1 MEDTLHAL
9 LERSA
14 GSFPDKTA
22 VRHKDRSISYGDINE
37 LSGRWAAC
45 FAGSGVSSGARVGIY
60 MDKSIEAVAAVFAVL
75 KTGACYVP
83 LDPFSPPDR
92 LKLIINDCSLEYLVV
107 GSAKMPGAK
116 RLLGPGNPLKCIFFV
131 DSEREDRGD
140 LFPGVKSVFKNEISA
155 SQAIT
160 QSPAFVKG
168 EDTAYILYTSGST
181 GIPKGVVITHKASLA
196 FVKWV
201 CGYLG
206 ITRDDHIPAYSPL
219 NFDLSVLEIYAGVKA
234 GATLHIVPQG
244 ISAFPVSLADF
255 IENEGITVWYS
266 VPTVFIRL
274 VSQGVLE
281 GRDLTALRKI
291 IFTGEVFPV
300 KYLKLLM
307 RMIPSAGFYNFYGP
321 TETNVCVYYA
331 LTSAPE
337 GDDPVPIGAPYAG
350 QEVFI
355 LDENGALVK
364 EGEKGELYVGG
375 PTLMEGYWNDP
386 VKTGKVLLKNIFSGG
401 AKKIY
406 KTGDIVS
413 LGKGGYLYYHGRN
426 DLMIKS
432 GGYRVEPGEVEAVLS
447 VHPMIK
453 EAVVLGAADT
463 FIGRKIKAVI
473 VPLPGAALS
482 QEDVK
487 AYCAVKLPRYMVPET
502 VVFADDLPRTR
513 NEKIDRALLERM

>member
-1 MEDTLHAL
+1 
-9 LERSA
+9 
-14 GSFPDKTA
+14 
-22 VRHKDRSISYGDINE
+22 
-37 LSGRWAAC
+37 
-45 FAGSGVSSGARVGIY
+45 
-60 MDKSIEAVAAVFAVL
+60 
-75 KTGACYVP
+75 
-83 LDPFSPPDR
+83 
-92 LKLIINDCSLEYLVV
+92 
-107 GSAKMPGAK
+107 
-116 RLLGPGNPLKCIFFV
+116 
-131 DSEREDRGD
+131 
-140 LFPGVKSVFKNEISA
+140 
-155 SQAIT
+155 
-160 QSPAFVKG
+160 
-168 EDTAYILYTSGST
+168 
-181 GIPKGVVITHKASLA
+181 
-196 FVKWV
+196 
-201 CGYLG
+201 
-206 ITRDDHIPAYSPL
+206 
-219 NFDLSVLEIYAGVKA
+219 
-234 GATLHIVPQG
+234 
-244 ISAFPVSLADF
+244 
-255 IENEGITVWYS
+255 
-266 VPTVFIRL
+266 
-274 VSQGVLE
+274 
-281 GRDLTALRKI
+281 
-291 IFTGEVFPV
+291 
-300 KYLKLLM
+300 
-307 RMIPSAGFYNFYGP
+307 MIPSAGFYNFYGP
-321 TETNVCVYYA
+321 TETNVCAYYA